1 MVRIKVGALIRA
13 KNSSVPFLTR
23 SASKRKLERICANGK
38 VLPSVAGFLHHV
50 RSRIVTTIPTSGA
63 FLRAF
68 AGASMTAGT
77 RHVAT
82 VIASAISYDGK
93 YRGAPRGHAAFTMNE
108 IEAITGLA
116 ARTIRA
122 ALTELSEMFGLVII
136 RRHHQRHFFRFTR
149 IATSRNETV
158 RRPSPDAS
166 NAVDEPASSAGVT
179 GSEMPVTPYREEKK
193 NNNCSVKVKIKDG
206 ESVYRTPWAS
216 IIDRFKRGTPAEK
229 VDTQFLW
236 NGFCGLNRRNGH
248 ETVPLR
254 FLIGFLSKYPGRK
267 QAFTAKSSPEPAAAA
282 PIRLVEP
289 GARRVI
295 EMASPAPFQ
304 NRHFHKS
311 DLQRRIGEDGYE
323 ARVSAIMDRFDASR
337 FSAELAVHG
346 EAVRCGEIHG

>member
-1 MVRIKVGALIRA
+1 M
-13 KNSSVPFLTR
+13 
-23 SASKRKLERICANGK
+23 
-38 VLPSVAGFLHHV
+38 
-50 RSRIVTTIPTSGA
+50 TTIPTSGA

-108 IEAITGLA
+108 IEEITGLA

-122 ALTELSEMFGLVII
+122 ALTELSELFGLVII

-158 RRPSPDAS
+158 QRPSPDAS

-248 ETVPLR
+248 ESVPLR
-254 FLIGFLSKYPGRK
+254 YLIGFLSKYPDRK
-267 QAFTAKSSPEPAAAA
+267 QAFAAKSGPEPATMA
-282 PIRLVEP
+282 PTRQVKP

-311 DLQRRIGEDGYE
+311 DLQRRIGKDGYE
-323 ARVSAIMDRFDASR
+323 TRVTAIMDRFDASR

-346 EAVRCGEIHG
+346 EAVRCGEIRG

>member
-1 MVRIKVGALIRA
+1 M
-13 KNSSVPFLTR
+13 
-23 SASKRKLERICANGK
+23 
-38 VLPSVAGFLHHV
+38 
-50 RSRIVTTIPTSGA
+50 TTIPTSGA

-116 ARTIRA
+116 ARTIRT
-122 ALTELSEMFGLVII
+122 ALTELSEMFGLVIV

-149 IATSRNETV
+149 LVIGRDENVTS
-158 RRPSPDAS
+158 PAQDAS
-166 NAVDEPASSAGVT
+166 EAVDDPASSAGVT
-179 GSEMPVTPYREEKK
+179 GSQLPVTPYIEEKK
-193 NNNCSVKVKIKDG
+193 NNNCSVKVKIKDS

-236 NGFCGLNRRNGH
+236 NGFCGLNRRNGNDS
-248 ETVPLR
+248 VPLR

-267 QAFTAKSSPEPAAAA
+267 QEFTAKSSPEPAAAA
-282 PIRLVEP
+282 STKQVER

-323 ARVSAIMDRFDASR
+323 TRVTAIMHRFGARR